1 MKKILFI
8 IPTLTQTNGVA
19 AFIINYLNNFN
30 LDKFKIEIIY
40 NNLRPSKKYIDFFEK
55 KGIQIY
61 SLPYV
66 REVGLKKY
74 RKEIATFFEHHND
87 YDLVYSNVGYQ
98 TYFFYEEGK
107 KYGINEFAIH
117 AHGTQSSDS
126 KIKNIIGGFLQG
138 KVNKFCKY
146 RFACSRLAGQKIFKS
161 DNFIVV
167 NNAVDYGYY
176 RFAENFRNE
185 IRDKFNIDTKKK
197 VIGFVGRFVKQKNVF
212 FFIDFAQK
220 INSDFKIMMIGTGGL
235 KSKFLQKARK
245 EKIEEKF
252 IFIDETP
259 NVNKYYSAFDYF
271 LLPSLFEGLPVVGVE
286 AQVNGLPCLFS
297 DTISDECKISD
308 NTVYLD
314 RNNIDSWIENINNME
329 RNDKLKLNDDFN
341 INVQAKKFEELLS
354 KIVNE

>member
-1 MKKILFI
+1 M
-8 IPTLTQTNGVA
+8 
-19 AFIINYLNNFN
+19 
-30 LDKFKIEIIY
+30 
-40 NNLRPSKKYIDFFEK
+40 
-55 KGIQIY
+55 
-61 SLPYV
+61 PYV

-176 RFAENFRNE
+176 RFVENFRNE

-314 RNNIDSWIENINNME
+314 RNNIVSWIENINNM
-329 RNDKLKLNDDFN
+329 
-341 INVQAKKFEELLS
+341 
-354 KIVNE
+354 